1 MYDELKIGYCCFSDS
16 AKIGDEKKTN
26 PTTRIAI
33 PRIKDLITAKNS
45 DETNFW
51 FQNSNLAAKANKYK
65 KVNITLSSGTWSGS
79 VVPYKYTATVSGVTA
94 TNEISIVLN
103 STDTTVANAW
113 MDASVV
119 SGTQTTNSITLYAF
133 GKKPSTNIPITVLV
147 GNEVT
152 T

>member
-1 MYDELKIGYCCFSDS
+1 M
-16 AKIGDEKKTN
+16 
-26 PTTRIAI
+26 
-33 PRIKDLITAKNS
+33 
-45 DETNFW
+45 
-51 FQNSNLAAKANKYK
+51 
-65 KVNITLSSGTWSGS
+65 SSGTWSGGA
-79 VVPYKYTATVSGVTA
+79 VPYKYTTTVSGVTA

-147 GNEVT
+147 GSEVT

>member
-1 MYDELKIGYCCFSDS
+1 M
-16 AKIGDEKKTN
+16 
-26 PTTRIAI
+26 
-33 PRIKDLITAKNS
+33 KNS
-45 DETNFW
+45 DEKNFW

-65 KVNITLSSGTWSGS
+65 QVNITLSSGTWSGS